1 LINEQHI
8 INGTASLNSNSPSF
22 SSSGTS
28 TATSSLILTPTNT
41 NGTNNIKSFNN
52 NRINEQMNGQA
63 YKMNGHLLNL
73 SDSLV
78 QVDYDNHRNIQNGYI
93 KCSNLNEINNEANI
107 NSNNNN
113 NNTLILNHA
122 TNKKQAKIIANQN
135 GHSIANGFL
144 NKYPKVRQNS
154 MSKSMQHF
162 KGFNLSKFLNKNV
175 PYLSIV
181 CMM

>member
-1 LINEQHI
+1 
-8 INGTASLNSNSPSF
+8 
-22 SSSGTS
+22 
-28 TATSSLILTPTNT
+28 
-41 NGTNNIKSFNN
+41 
-52 NRINEQMNGQA
+52 MNGQT
-63 YKMNGHLLNL
+63 YKMNGHLMNL

-93 KCSNLNEINNEANI
+93 KCLNLNEINNEANI
-107 NSNNNN
+107 NSNNN

-154 MSKSMQHF
+154 MSKSMHHF
-162 KGFNLSKFLNKNV
+162 KGFNLSKFLIKKC
-175 PYLSIV
+175 PHLSIV